1 MRLKAVTFTIFAGLA
16 FVSFMNGSYEP
27 AIGVNVGDRAP
38 KIESRLLDGSLFDS
52 DTLKGKMILVDFW
65 ASYDAPSRID
75 NPRKKNILEQ
85 YSNSEF
91 LNSEGFVIISVSLDR
106 FKTPLYKTIE
116 RDGLQDFFH
125 LCDLNGLDSDLA
137 RQFKVGDEFPLFLI
151 DGRGRIVEKSIDIE
165 NIAATLNRLESVD
178 RSRFA
183 DYRQ

>member
-1 MRLKAVTFTIFAGLA
+1 MTFTIFVGLA
-16 FVSFMNGSYEP
+16 FVSFMNGSSEP

-85 YSNSEF
+85 YRNSEF
-91 LNSEGFVIISVSLDR
+91 LNSDGFVIISVSLDR
-106 FKTPLYKTIE
+106 FKTPLYRTIE

-125 LCDLNGLDSDLA
+125 LCDLNGLESELA
-137 RQFKVGDEFPLFLI
+137 DNFKVGDDFPNFLI
-151 DGRGRIVEKSIDIE
+151 DGEGRIVEKSSDIE
-165 NIAATLNRLESVD
+165 KIANTLNRLESVD
-178 RSRFA
+178 RERFA
-183 DYRQ
+183 AYRR